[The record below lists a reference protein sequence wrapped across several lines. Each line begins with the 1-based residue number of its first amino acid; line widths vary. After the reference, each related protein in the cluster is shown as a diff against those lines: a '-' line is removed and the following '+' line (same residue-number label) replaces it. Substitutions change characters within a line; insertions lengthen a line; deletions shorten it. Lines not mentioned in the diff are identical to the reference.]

1 MCTYK
6 TVSVQRN
13 LWLCV
18 RQENDELEVI
28 VKQLGI
34 SVSSGNWN
42 PGRGHLAQ

>member
-34 SVSSGNWN
+34 SVSNDATGI
-42 PGRGHLAQ
+42 LEEDI

>member
-28 VKQLGI
+28 VKHLGI
-34 SVSSGNWN
+34 SVSRDATGTREE
-42 PGRGHLAQ
+42 GI